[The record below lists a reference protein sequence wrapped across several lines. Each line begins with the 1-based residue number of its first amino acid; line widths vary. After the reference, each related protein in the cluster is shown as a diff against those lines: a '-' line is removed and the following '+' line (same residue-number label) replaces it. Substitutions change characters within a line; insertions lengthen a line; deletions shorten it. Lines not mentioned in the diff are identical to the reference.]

1 MTMTRGGGGWRVLVR
16 PDGYIPATER
26 ILPPGGSLRVVGIG
40 LFVALPFIHLLA
52 VWLLERATGVTSA
65 GAEVLIDLLPGRFLN
80 AYLTVLTLWGAAHVA
95 ARLREVR
102 ELTPEDVGPP
112 ADWRTWLLVPLL
124 FMVVFTIGYEAE
136 RVSALPVSGRS
147 VIPASVVSIGLSLLI
162 RLPQASAFWTVV
174 VALLAIA
181 RMHRLPGTFPED
193 RTLGLRPV
201 GALVTTTL
209 LLYAAAFS
217 PTFIVGVDRLTDL
230 VLTGFV
236 FVLGIGAIVLAVSR
250 LHAGMVEERTRQ
262 VAEARARYARAYRAV
277 AHAGAAGK
285 TSAEAQAVELQAA
298 GALLQGA
305 ESIYAWPFD
314 EGMQR
319 IAGIVLTGV
328 VTGVVIRLIFLA
340 LGY

>member
-1 MTMTRGGGGWRVLVR
+1 VTTSGRHGGWRVLVR
-16 PDGYIPATER
+16 PDGYVPATER
-26 ILPPGGSLRVVGIG
+26 ILPPAGAARFLVAAV
-40 LFVALPFIHLLA
+40 FVALPFIHLLA
-52 VWLLERATGVTSA
+52 VWLVERATGVTSS
-65 GAEVLIDLLPGRFLN
+65 GPEVLIDLLPGRFLN
-80 AYLTVLTLWGAAHVA
+80 AYLTVLTLWGAGHIA

-102 ELTPEDVGPP
+102 QLTPEDVGPP
-112 ADWRTWLLVPLL
+112 ADWRTWLLPPLL
-124 FMVVFTIGYEAE
+124 FMVVFTIGYEVE

-147 VIPASVVSIGLSLLI
+147 VIPASVVSVALSLLL

-174 VALLAIA
+174 VALLAVA

-217 PTFIVGVDRLTDL
+217 PTFIVGVDRLADL
-230 VLTGFV
+230 ILTGFV

-250 LHAGMVEERTRQ
+250 LHAGMVEERTHQ
-262 VAEARARYARAYRAV
+262 VTQARVRYARAYRAV
-277 AHAGAAGK
+277 ADAGAADK
-285 TSAEAQAVELQAA
+285 RSLEANAVELQAA
-298 GALLQGA
+298 SALLQGA

-319 IAGIVLTGV
+319 VAGIVLTGV